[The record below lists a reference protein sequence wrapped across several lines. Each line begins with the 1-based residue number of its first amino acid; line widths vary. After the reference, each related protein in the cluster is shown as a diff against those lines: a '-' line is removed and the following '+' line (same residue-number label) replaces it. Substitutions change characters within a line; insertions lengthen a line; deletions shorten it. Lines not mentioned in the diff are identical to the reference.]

1 MFKKQKPLSQQS
13 GKTAGLA
20 RPNCLGS
27 ASAHPPTCWTT
38 RYLTRALAGHEA
50 TVRHQPREAG
60 HRAAQDETGKVH
72 PSPEL
77 RSVSQLVL
85 QAQDQEPSY
94 ITVRES
100 VMNSTEPHW
109 KGEILSLENT
119 ATVKSQRQTLA
130 GLSPWET
137 VPATGTKHLSP
148 LKRLFPHREESLL
161 LPQLKGTSEYPIT
174 QKA

>member
-1 MFKKQKPLSQQS
+1 MSQQS
-13 GKTAGLA
+13 RKTTGLA
-20 RPNCLGS
+20 RPNCPGS
-27 ASAHPPTCWTT
+27 PSAHPHTCWTT
-38 RYLTRALAGHEA
+38 RYLIRALAGHEA
-50 TVRHQPREAG
+50 TVRHQPREPG
-60 HRAAQDETGKVH
+60 HRAAQDETGNVH

-109 KGEILSLENT
+109 KGEILSLGNT
-119 ATVKSQRQTLA
+119 AMVKSQRQTLA
-130 GLSPWET
+130 GLSLWET
-137 VPATGTKHLSP
+137 VPATGTKHSSP
-148 LKRLFPHREESLL
+148 LRRLFPHREKSLL
-161 LPQLKGTSEYPIT
+161 FPQLKGTSEYPIT

>member
-1 MFKKQKPLSQQS
+1 MSQRS
-13 GKTAGLA
+13 GKTTGLA
-20 RPNCLGS
+20 RPNCPGS
-27 ASAHPPTCWTT
+27 PSAHPPTCWTT
-38 RYLTRALAGHEA
+38 RYLIRALAGHEA
-50 TVRHQPREAG
+50 TVRHQPREPG
-60 HRAAQDETGKVH
+60 HRAAQEETGKVH

-119 ATVKSQRQTLA
+119 ATVKSQRQNIGRALSLGA
-130 GLSPWET
+130 GPSYWDQAF
-137 VPATGTKHLSP
+137 VPLEKVIPTQG
-148 LKRLFPHREESLL
+148 RE
-161 LPQLKGTSEYPIT
+161 PPIPS
-174 QKA
+174 AEGHF